1 MESIVGDTVTL
12 APKGDLRARA
22 VAAKDVFSLFD
33 GKRDLPRDTRVLAK
47 WHNAD
52 SRSYT
57 SLFYPGTL
65 TEDYQF
71 NDISYVVCVLFDSAK
86 QKDKG
91 KQVSMAQFLD
101 VRTVCLL

>member
-1 MESIVGDTVTL
+1 M
-12 APKGDLRARA
+12 
-22 VAAKDVFSLFD
+22 
-33 GKRDLPRDTRVLAK
+33 
-47 WHNAD
+47 
-52 SRSYT
+52 
-57 SLFYPGTL
+57 FYPGTL

-71 NDISYVVCVLFDSAK
+71 NDISYVVCVLFDGAK